1 MFLWTTS
8 KLSLQLLEIPYGTY
22 IATEVAYFTYIYAK
36 VDRKH
41 YLQVSSHT
49 RAAIFSSRFI
59 AAASGQIF
67 VYYKIMDYAEL
78 NYISFGTQICA
89 TAWAIFLPSV
99 KNSLYF
105 HRDDDDDSSENSA
118 YKLLW
123 VHFKMAYSNPE
134 VVKWSIWYSIG
145 VCGYV
150 QIVTYCQVLWDFI
163 DNSEEV
169 IWNGAVEATLTL
181 LGTVAALGAGLLT
194 NERLK
199 DKGRIWA
206 LALLTI
212 LSGFAILLAGLTH
225 TRLISYLGYLIF
237 GVIYSFLITIAR

>member
-1 MFLWTTS
+1 
-8 KLSLQLLEIPYGTY
+8 
-22 IATEVAYFTYIYAK
+22 
-36 VDRKH
+36 
-41 YLQVSSHT
+41 
-49 RAAIFSSRFI
+49 
-59 AAASGQIF
+59 
-67 VYYKIMDYAEL
+67 MDYAQL

-89 TAWAIFLPSV
+89 TIWAIFLPSV
-99 KNSLYF
+99 KTSLYF
-105 HRDDDDDSSENSA
+105 HRNDKLTVSSDENTAS
-118 YKLLW
+118 KLLW
-123 VHFKMAYSNPE
+123 LHFKMAYSNLE

-145 VCGYV
+145 LCGYV

-199 DKGRIWA
+199 EKGRIWT
-206 LALLTI
+206 LAILTV

-225 TRLISYLGYLIF
+225 SRLISYFGYLIF

>member
-59 AAASGQIF
+59 AASLGQIL
-67 VYYKIMDYAEL
+67 VYFKIMDYAQL

-89 TAWAIFLPSV
+89 TIWAIFLPSV
-99 KNSLYF
+99 KTSLYF
-105 HRDDDDDSSENSA
+105 HRDDGINNKNSA

-123 VHFKMAYSNPE
+123 LHFKMAYSNPE

-163 DNSEEV
+163 DRSEEV

-194 NERLK
+194 QERLK
-199 DKGRIWA
+199 EKGRIWT